1 MVRVYLVV
9 GLAAVIFSIYAVID
23 CAMTDHRRA
32 RGIPKPLWVMVI
44 LVIPVIG
51 ATLWFVLGKD
61 RSAGNAQ
68 RRSVAPDD
76 DPAFLRRLGTDQEQ
90 DERIRK
96 LEQELAELDDDSKD

>member
-32 RGIPKPLWVMVI
+32 RGIPKPLWVVVI

-51 ATLWFVLGKD
+51 AVLWFIVGKD
-61 RSAGNAQ
+61 RNAGNAQ
-68 RRSVAPDD
+68 RRSMAPDD
-76 DPAFLRRLGTDQEQ
+76 DPAFLKRLGTDQEQ